1 MTPSA
6 PCLLSARAL
15 AFGAP
20 AHPLATP
27 RSFDLCGGITLVRG
41 DEGAGK
47 SGLLRLLAGDLA
59 PAGGDA
65 TLGGLS
71 LQRDGAAWRRA
82 VAWHDP
88 AASWDGQLRPRDL
101 FVGLPAR
108 FEHFSAEALEDLV
121 DGFGLAPHREK
132 AFFMLSAGT
141 RRKVL
146 LAASLAAGTALT
158 LIDEPFAALDKS
170 SVVFLRE
177 LLADMAGHPR
187 RAWLV
192 ADYEAPPGVPLAGV
206 IDLDRPAAA
215 G

>member
-1 MTPSA
+1 MTTAA
-6 PCLLSARAL
+6 PALLSANAL
-15 AFGAP
+15 SFGPP
-20 AHPLATP
+20 AHPLAQP
-27 RSFDLCGGITLVRG
+27 RSFVLAGGVTLVRG
-41 DEGAGK
+41 DEGTGK
-47 SGLLRLLAGDLA
+47 SCLLRLLAGDLA
-59 PAGGDA
+59 PTGGDA
-65 TLGGLS
+65 TLAGLS

-88 AASWDGQLRPRDL
+88 AAPWDEQMRPQDL
-101 FVGLPAR
+101 FAGLPAR
-108 FEHFSAEALEDLV
+108 FETFSAEALDDLV

-146 LAASLAAGTALT
+146 LAASLAAGTPLT
-158 LIDEPFAALDKS
+158 LIDEPFAALDKA

-192 ADYEAPPGVPLAGV
+192 ADYAAPAGVPLAGV
-206 IDLDRPAAA
+206 IDLDQPPAA